1 MNNFELVMLE
11 KDTLPL
17 VINIARDVIQ
27 NNYSSFLDKSIIDN
41 FINSGHC
48 DKEITDNVENCFVMK
63 KDNTCVGFSI
73 LIDNTIHLMMINRN
87 YQRQKYGS
95 ALLHIME
102 TRLFEKYNIIQLQS
116 FSKNIAANNF
126 YEKNSWKKIKE
137 TEMGGLVFFHYE
149 KTKEKNK

>member
-41 FINSGHC
+41 FINSGQC
-48 DKEITDNVENCFVMK
+48 DREITDNMKNCMVMK
-63 KDNTCVGFSI
+63 KDNTCIGFSI
-73 LIDNTIHLMMINRN
+73 LIDNSIHLMMINRN

-95 ALLHIME
+95 TLLHVME

-116 FSKNIAANNF
+116 FSANIVANNF
-126 YEKNSWKKIKE
+126 YEKNGWQKIKN
-137 TEMGGLVFFHYE
+137 TEMGDLMFHQYK
-149 KTKEKNK
+149 KTKNKK